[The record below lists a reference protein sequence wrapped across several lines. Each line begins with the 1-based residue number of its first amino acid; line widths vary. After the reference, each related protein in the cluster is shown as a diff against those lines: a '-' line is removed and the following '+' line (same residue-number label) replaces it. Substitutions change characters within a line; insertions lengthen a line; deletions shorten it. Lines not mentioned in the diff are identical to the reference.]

1 MMTSEKSALELL
13 DDEIEKESLVLMKK
27 NEFFLQLMNEIGK
40 ALDENYKEIK
50 EFNLEAN
57 LQDFIDLCNY
67 FLPLCGK
74 KLEKSVAIRLISM
87 IILKAP
93 NQEENFEKLMKLIN
107 DLKEIVIQENY
118 LSDAT
123 RRMKVMINLMEDIK
137 PFLSEEKNNYLE
149 NYKKLFGMDIA
160 TLFEIFTYFFGDND
174 KENLLYFSLKALM
187 KKYNKLIISD
197 DIFSS
202 KEIKE
207 AININCLSQLFLLKF
222 SKDQKIIVFEKSCFL
237 IREPNIQELDAYIK
251 EDFSKKIKKYSE
263 GSLNKKRV
271 PVKENNSPKNQKLDE
286 ITSENLNFDPKS
298 LKPLERFLYD
308 KLKEVNN
315 KLEVHDKKFKDM
327 EQENLQLKFKVNV
340 LDLDLK
346 KIKLRSLYKGIIDVF
361 ASTYGIE
368 LNDYYYNKLKKII
381 IVLDKSV
388 QNQKVDE
395 LKSFLLDIY
404 SYLRKGN
411 YLAHTVEE
419 NVTPL
424 EMIFSMIETDKK
436 KNYPNVKELF
446 KTLSFN
452 ETLKYVENNYYS
464 LKDKENL
471 VKNIKF
477 SPEKLT
483 NLLMKQ
489 Q

>member
-1 MMTSEKSALELL
+1 MMTTEKSALELL

-27 NEFFLQLMNEIGK
+27 NAFFLQLMNEIGK

-118 LSDAT
+118 LRDGT
-123 RRMKVMINLMEDIK
+123 RRMNVMITLMEDIK

-174 KENLLYFSLKALM
+174 KENLLHFSLKALM

-197 DIFSS
+197 DIFNS

-222 SKDQKIIVFEKSCFL
+222 SKEQKIIVFEKSCFL
-237 IREPNIQELDAYIK
+237 IREPNNQELEAYFK

-263 GSLNKKRV
+263 GSLNKKKV
-271 PVKENNSPKNQKLDE
+271 PVKENNSPKIQKLDE
-286 ITSENLNFDPKS
+286 ITSKNLNFDPKS
-298 LKPLERFLYD
+298 FSPVERFLYD
-308 KLKEVNN
+308 KLEV
-315 KLEVHDKKFKDM
+315 LDKKLKDM
-327 EQENLQLKFKVNV
+327 EQENLQLKFKLNV

-346 KIKLRSLYKGIIDVF
+346 KNKLRSLYKGIIDVF
-361 ASTYGIE
+361 ASTYEIE

-381 IVLDKSV
+381 IVLDKSPK
-388 QNQKVDE
+388 NQKVDE

-419 NVTPL
+419 NVSPL
-424 EMIFSMIETDKK
+424 EMIFSMIEKDKK
-436 KNYPNVKELF
+436 KYYPNVKELL

-477 SPEKLT
+477 SPEKLA